1 MKRNIF
7 LLVGIIVFSFG
18 FWFARS
24 FNYAPKPA
32 RLEKLEEQQTKSNEK
47 LITSQILSQRLDRV
61 YKIFET
67 NLTNQDDRRTN
78 KFEITSMEFLNELT
92 DILEKLEIKTLH
104 LEPQDILET
113 RKNVQIPY
121 ELEIQCT
128 YEKFGKFITE
138 LEKNDHIITIQ
149 NFTMKNGIERI
160 STMRSRDQLLNLNVE
175 MELSTIILKKI
186 TG

>member
-1 MKRNIF
+1 MRRNI
-7 LLVGIIVFSFG
+7 LLLIGMLIFTFG

-24 FNYAPKPA
+24 VQYSSTPD
-32 RLEKLEEQQTKSNEK
+32 RLDSLEEQQTKSNEK
-47 LITSQILSQRLDRV
+47 LITSQILSQSLNRV

-67 NLTNQDDRRTN
+67 NLTTNADKRIN
-78 KFEITSMEFLNELT
+78 KFEVASMEFLNELT

-104 LEPQDILET
+104 LEPKDILES
-113 RKNVQIPY
+113 RQEVQIPY

-128 YEKFGKFITE
+128 YEKYGKFITE
-138 LEKNDHIITIQ
+138 LEKNDHLITIQ
-149 NFTMKNGIERI
+149 KFLLKNGVERI
-160 STMRSRDQLLNLNVE
+160 STMRSREELLNLNVE